1 MLVSSELQGE
11 RLSSFWLYSGP
22 GKPGLGGKPGRAK
35 QLGLTNLGVL
45 LESVLHSRGFS
56 VSSCPVKDSLWF
68 LGHKGP
74 MSSLHSLDRDLV
86 TYERG
91 PGCPAPCWPHCSLR
105 PAKCFILCR
114 LGLLMEGHL
123 AIRLIW
129 PGLMS
134 TNCLGLGSGLQK
146 LTGTV
151 EAA

>member
-1 MLVSSELQGE
+1 MALLKTRKTRPWRETWEGQAAGPHESWGFYLSQCFTQGDSAF
-11 RLSSFWLYSGP
+11 L
-22 GKPGLGGKPGRAK
+22 
-35 QLGLTNLGVL
+35 
-45 LESVLHSRGFS
+45 
-56 VSSCPVKDSLWF
+56 SSCPVKDSLWF

-74 MSSLHSLDRDLV
+74 MSSLHSLDHDLV

-105 PAKCFILCR
+105 PAKCFILCH

-134 TNCLGLGSGLQK
+134 TNCLGLRSGLQK